1 MTGTLLIIYSLKKII
16 WMMYFRVALENKGD
30 FDMEDND
37 EMDEEEKDV
46 DDEEDD

>member
-1 MTGTLLIIYSLKKII
+1 
-16 WMMYFRVALENKGD
+16 MMYFRVALENKGY

-37 EMDEEEKDV
+37 EVNEEEKDV

>member
-1 MTGTLLIIYSLKKII
+1 MTGTLLLIYSLRNTI
-16 WMMYFRVALENKGD
+16 WMMYYRVALENKGD

-37 EMDEEEKDV
+37 EVDEEEKDV